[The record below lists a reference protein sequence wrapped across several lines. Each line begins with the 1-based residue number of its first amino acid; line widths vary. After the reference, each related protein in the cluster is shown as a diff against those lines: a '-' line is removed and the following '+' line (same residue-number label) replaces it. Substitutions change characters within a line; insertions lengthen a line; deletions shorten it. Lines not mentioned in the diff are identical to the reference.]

1 MITKINYFQ
10 TLTLKYLFLAQST
23 YYLWWLAR
31 ILPAKYLSYAIKFY
45 NYKLWKKLLFA
56 HSYPKDVNYYYRL
69 YYATETLTYYY
80 SIKRQRKI
88 VRTKVFSYLKFHTTK
103 IYRRIINNF
112 LHYNFFYHRTLM
124 DKFIAKKLKIFSYYK
139 HIYIKKMLK
148 TYRQKY
154 KKLKKFYKH
163 KFLKLFNRVRIKKPE
178 IVFHTIRGHLLK
190 IFKQT
195 RQTHWAASN
204 KKTLNK
210 RTYCNFISTFIKKQT
225 FALKLALILI
235 LQQIRLT
242 RSWKHSIIFIDLLF
256 FNSSPNLINLQK
268 GAILQF
274 PKGQMLYYYKK
285 LNKKKANKR
294 LWEQRK
300 RQYLFIQSKKQLWM
314 KKKKNLY
321 KKIEFNFSKISYL
334 QNYYHYDIFTNS
346 LCILKDINWHLFLF
360 KIQQFSF
367 LLKLTKWRFKA

>member
-1 MITKINYFQ
+1 MITKINITQ
-10 TLTLKYLFLAQST
+10 DITLKYLFLGQSI
-23 YYLWWLAR
+23 YYIWWLAY
-31 ILPAKYLSYAIKFY
+31 ILPSKYISYKIKSY
-45 NYKLWKKLLFA
+45 KYKLWKKLLFA
-56 HSYPKDVNYYYRL
+56 HSYPKDINYYYRL
-69 YYATETLTYYY
+69 YYATNTLTYYY
-80 SIKRQRKI
+80 SIKKQRKLFR
-88 VRTKVFSYLKFHTTK
+88 VRNFNHLKFHTTWQ
-103 IYRRIINNF
+103 YRRFITTF
-112 LHYNFFYHRTLM
+112 FHYNFFYHRVLLN
-124 DKFIAKKLKIFSYYK
+124 KFIKKKLTIFSYYK
-139 HIYIKKMLK
+139 HVYIKKMLK
-148 TYRQKY
+148 IYRQQH

-163 KFLKLFNRVRIKKPE
+163 KFLRLFNRVRIKKPE
-178 IVFHTIRGHLLK
+178 TVFHTIKGHLLK

-195 RQTHWAASN
+195 RETHWVVSS

-210 RTYCNFISTFIKKQT
+210 RTYCNFLDIFIKKQT
-225 FALKLALILI
+225 FLIKLGLILI

-242 RSWKHSIIFIDLLF
+242 KSWKHSIIFIDLLF
-256 FNSSPNLINLQK
+256 FNKNSSFIHLKK
-268 GAILQF
+268 GSILQF

-300 RQYLFIQSKKQLWM
+300 RQYLFVQSKKALWM

-334 QNYYHYDIFTNS
+334 QNYYHYDIFTNT
-346 LCILKDINWHLFLF
+346 LCILQNINWHLFLF